1 MSLFW
6 LRVALALYALG
17 LLHALI
23 TVIGRRMQTFRYALG
38 AISLAVVLHSVSII
52 ESGLAQNRF
61 PVANFQ
67 EAVSALALVIAIVFF
82 AVYWRYRLEA
92 LGVFM
97 FPLVFMLTL
106 AAVLSTDTPNGGP
119 ILRSFWLPLH
129 AGMFLLGDTLFFLT
143 FVTALMYLL
152 EERELKSK
160 KPRAFYYRLPPLA
173 VLDEISQKT
182 LAWGFPLVTVG
193 ISIGAFFASRNMGRD
208 WALDPKIAWSFVT
221 WLIYLGLVFSRWTA
235 GWRGRKAAYLAIAG
249 FAAVVVSWG
258 ASSSVHSFLSR

>member
-17 LLHALI
+17 LFHALI

-38 AISLAVVLHSVSII
+38 AISLAVVLHAVSIV
-52 ESGLAQNRF
+52 EAGLATHRF

-82 AVYWRYRLEA
+82 VVYWRYRLEA

-106 AAVLSTDTPNGGP
+106 AAALSTDTPGEGP

-129 AGMFLLGDTLFFLT
+129 AGMFFLGDTFFFLT

-152 EERELKSK
+152 QERELK
-160 KPRAFYYRLPPLA
+160 
-173 VLDEISQKT
+173 
-182 LAWGFPLVTVG
+182 
-193 ISIGAFFASRNMGRD
+193 
-208 WALDPKIAWSFVT
+208 
-221 WLIYLGLVFSRWTA
+221 
-235 GWRGRKAAYLAIAG
+235 
-249 FAAVVVSWG
+249 
-258 ASSSVHSFLSR
+258 